1 MRDGEGTHLHSGL
14 TVSVQPPSDL
24 FLCTQVRR
32 RGEGEISAYKGRV
45 QELARASHFW
55 AESPVPRGMQTGCI
69 QAREGRATQ
78 DP

>member
-1 MRDGEGTHLHSGL
+1 MGRERISIPASLC
-14 TVSVQPPSDL
+14 L
-24 FLCTQVRR
+24 FSPLPTFFSAHRCAGG
-32 RGEGEISAYKGRV
+32 GEGEISAYKGRV

-55 AESPVPRGMQTGCI
+55 AESPVPRGMQTGCT